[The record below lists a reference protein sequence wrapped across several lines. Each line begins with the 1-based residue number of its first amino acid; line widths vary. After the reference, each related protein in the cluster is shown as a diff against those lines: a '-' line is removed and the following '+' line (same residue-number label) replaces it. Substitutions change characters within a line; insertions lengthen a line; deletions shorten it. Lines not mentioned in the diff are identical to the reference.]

1 MAQQPQKSDALAV
14 FKVSA
19 PAIRKLASKHV
30 NIERLMSLALE
41 ARARTPQLAQ
51 CSIES
56 MVQFCKTCAQWG
68 TDRVGAGG
76 VWPVPFKNKN
86 TGQYEMQAIP
96 DWRLLIGKAKSAGV
110 ITHASADIVRD
121 GEEFDYERGLSPSLT
136 HRPKLGNQKPVI
148 AAYCVFVLPDGT
160 RDFVVMDGEELGKIK
175 RSSKASQIGPW
186 VDWPEE
192 MMKKSVVRRAMKQFQ
207 GAESANALNQMIE
220 ADDRVVG
227 LDLDMP
233 EPITMPVLT
242 ETAESAQP
250 PQAQTEPQTQPSVP
264 PSSTQS
270 LDTRPISEPQ
280 QKRLYAIMRGA
291 KVEDPLLK
299 DYLAETWG
307 IEHVKDIQRYQYESV
322 CAWVESQA
330 QQPRSPGQE
339 G

>member
-1 MAQQPQKSDALAV
+1 MAQPQKADMLAV
-14 FKVSA
+14 FKASA
-19 PAIRKLASKHV
+19 PAIRKIASQHV

-41 ARARTPQLAQ
+41 ARARTPLLAQ

-76 VWPVPFKNKN
+76 VWPVPFKNKT

-121 GEEFDYERGLSPSLT
+121 GDEFDYERGLLPSLT
-136 HRPKLGNQKPVI
+136 HRPKLGNKQAVI

-160 RDFVVMDGEELGKIK
+160 RDFVVMDGEDLGKVR
-175 RSSKASQIGPW
+175 RSSKASQSGPW

-192 MMKKSVVRRAMKQFQ
+192 MMKKTVVRRAMKQFQ
-207 GAESANALNQMIE
+207 GAESANALNEMIE

-233 EPITMPVLT
+233 EPISMPVLT

-250 PQAQTEPQTQPSVP
+250 PQAQTETQPKP
-264 PSSTQS
+264 QATPQAEQPA
-270 LDTRPISEPQ
+270 DTRPISEPQ
-280 QKRLYAIMRGA
+280 AKRLYAIAMKAGWND
-291 KVEDPLLK
+291 EDIHECIKLYGYEHTKEIARK
-299 DYLAETWG
+299 DYEAICTDLERNKPA
-307 IEHVKDIQRYQYESV
+307 
-322 CAWVESQA
+322 
-330 QQPRSPGQE
+330 
-339 G
+339 

>member
-1 MAQQPQKSDALAV
+1 MTQPQKSDALAV
-14 FKVSA
+14 FKSSA

-41 ARARTPQLAQ
+41 ARARTPLLAQ

-76 VWPVPFKNKN
+76 VWPVPFKNK
-86 TGQYEMQAIP
+86 TTQQYEMQAIP
-96 DWRLLIGKAKSAGV
+96 DWRLLIGKAKAAGV

-121 GEEFDYERGLSPSLT
+121 GEAFDYERGLVPSLT
-136 HRPKLGNQKPVI
+136 HRPKLGNKEAVI

-160 RDFVVMDGEELGKIK
+160 RDFVVMDGEDLGKVR
-175 RSSKASQIGPW
+175 RSSKASQSGPW

-192 MMKKSVVRRAMKQFQ
+192 MMKKTVVRRAMKQFQ
-207 GAESANALNQMIE
+207 GAESANALNEMIE

-233 EPITMPVLT
+233 EPISMPILT

-250 PQAQTEPQTQPSVP
+250 PQAQTETQPKP
-264 PSSTQS
+264 QSTPQAEQPA
-270 LDTRPISEPQ
+270 DTRPISEPQ
-280 QKRLYAIMRGA
+280 AKRLYAIAMKAGWND
-291 KVEDPLLK
+291 EDIHECIKLYGYEHTKEITRK
-299 DYLAETWG
+299 DYEAICTDLERNKPA
-307 IEHVKDIQRYQYESV
+307 
-322 CAWVESQA
+322 
-330 QQPRSPGQE
+330 
-339 G
+339 

>member
-1 MAQQPQKSDALAV
+1 MAQPQKADMLAV
-14 FKVSA
+14 FKASA
-19 PAIRKLASKHV
+19 PAIRKIASQHV

-41 ARARTPQLAQ
+41 ARARTPLLAQ

-76 VWPVPFKNKN
+76 VWPVPFKNKT

-96 DWRLLIGKAKSAGV
+96 DWRLLIGKAKAAGV

-121 GEEFDYERGLSPSLT
+121 GEEFDYERGLVPSLA
-136 HRPKLGNQKPVI
+136 HRPKLGNKEAVI

-160 RDFVVMDGEELGKIK
+160 RDFVVMDGEDLGKVR
-175 RSSKASQIGPW
+175 RSSKASQSGPW

-192 MMKKSVVRRAMKQFQ
+192 MMKKTVVRRAMKQFQ
-207 GAESANALNQMIE
+207 GAESANALNEMIE

-233 EPITMPVLT
+233 EPISMPILT

-250 PQAQTEPQTQPSVP
+250 PQAQTETQPQATP
-264 PSSTQS
+264 QAAQPA
-270 LDTRPISEPQ
+270 DTRPISEPQ
-280 QKRLYAIMRGA
+280 AKRLYAIATKAGWNN
-291 KVEDPLLK
+291 EDIHQCIKLYGYAHGEEITRK
-299 DYLAETWG
+299 DY
-307 IEHVKDIQRYQYESV
+307 
-322 CAWVESQA
+322 QA
-330 QQPRSPGQE
+330 ICTDLEQKKPA
-339 G
+339 

>member
-1 MAQQPQKSDALAV
+1 MTQPQKSDALAV
-14 FKVSA
+14 FKSSA

-41 ARARTPQLAQ
+41 ARARTPLLAQ

-76 VWPVPFKNKN
+76 VWPVPFKNK
-86 TGQYEMQAIP
+86 TTQQYEMQAIP
-96 DWRLLIGKAKSAGV
+96 DWRLLIGKAKAAGV

-121 GEEFDYERGLSPSLT
+121 GEAFDYERGLVPSLT
-136 HRPKLGNQKPVI
+136 HRPKLGNKEAVI

-160 RDFVVMDGEELGKIK
+160 RDFVVMDGEDLGKVR
-175 RSSKASQIGPW
+175 RSSKASQSGPW

-192 MMKKSVVRRAMKQFQ
+192 MMKKTVVRRAMKQFQ
-207 GAESANALNQMIE
+207 GAESANALNEMIE

-233 EPITMPVLT
+233 EPISMPILT

-250 PQAQTEPQTQPSVP
+250 PQAQTETQPKP
-264 PSSTQS
+264 QATPQAEQPAA
-270 LDTRPISEPQ
+270 TRPISEHQ
-280 QKRLYAIMRGA
+280 AKRLYAIAMKAGWND
-291 KVEDPLLK
+291 EDIHECIKLYGYEHTKEIARK
-299 DYLAETWG
+299 DYEAICTDLERRKPA
-307 IEHVKDIQRYQYESV
+307 
-322 CAWVESQA
+322 
-330 QQPRSPGQE
+330 
-339 G
+339 